1 MKELELRK
9 PYRLQEIIEI
19 VSKNIANNGFT
30 DSNYCL
36 YSNEGT
42 AQLNQLCYLELYPTI
57 DDNDE
62 LLYMRLNLLDIAL
75 PHRRNIP
82 SCSSGMRYLYRKK
95 NFSFK

>member
-57 DDNDE
+57 DDNEEEVLDFADKLSRQKDSE
-62 LLYMRLNLLDIAL
+62 KIVLFMRVLMLV
-75 PHRRNIP
+75 
-82 SCSSGMRYLYRKK
+82 SKVW
-95 NFSFK
+95 